1 MKDSL
6 GSLKYWLKQKRT
18 KAFNAGTKDECS
30 LREFA
35 VLDAT
40 IIRVEGIEKEL
51 LMEYVGIDDAVDK
64 FIKMLLEEK
73 ENEA

>member
-1 MKDSL
+1 MKDTL
-6 GSLKYWLKQKRT
+6 GSLKAWLKQKRT
-18 KAFNAGTKDECS
+18 KAFNAKDECS

-51 LMEYVGIDDAVDK
+51 LMEYVGIDDALDK
-64 FIKMLLEEK
+64 FIKKLLEVK
-73 ENEA
+73 KQ